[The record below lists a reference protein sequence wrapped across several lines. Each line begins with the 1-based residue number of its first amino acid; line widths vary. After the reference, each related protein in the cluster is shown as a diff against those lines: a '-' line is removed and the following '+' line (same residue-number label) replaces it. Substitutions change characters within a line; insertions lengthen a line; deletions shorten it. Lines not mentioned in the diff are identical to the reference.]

1 MTDSTMAITEKIE
14 IIDSKNQ
21 ESVNE
26 LNQSLEQ
33 KLENIKGNFV
43 NNMQNLSGQMESE
56 SSFNENTKQQINIL
70 FARIDDINEK
80 LYEFEVNK
88 KNNLIFY
95 GISGEHRETP
105 SELMMKVQKQINR

>member
-1 MTDSTMAITEKIE
+1 ME

-21 ESVNE
+21 ESINE

-33 KLENIKGNFV
+33 KLENINGNFA

-80 LYEFEVNK
+80 LYEFETNK

-105 SELMMKVQKQINR
+105 SELMMKVKFRKVFKDFLTTKFFY